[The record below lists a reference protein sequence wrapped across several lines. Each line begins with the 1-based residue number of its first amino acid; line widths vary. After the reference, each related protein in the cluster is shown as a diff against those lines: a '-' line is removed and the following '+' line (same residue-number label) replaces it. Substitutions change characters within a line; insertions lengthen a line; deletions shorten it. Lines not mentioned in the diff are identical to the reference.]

1 MLKKRKVPH
10 ALIREDVERVLDK
23 NTPFAIS
30 ESFRALQTNSLYLP
44 IADKCKKIAITSPV
58 SGEGKSY
65 ISVNLSR
72 TLAINTGKKVVLIDM
87 DMRVPRV
94 KKLLNKKLMET
105 SNFSGLSEYL
115 ADIDSK
121 PNIIKTDL
129 ENFDVILSGKETSN
143 PIGLINSP
151 KMNALL
157 DKLAEKYDYIIIDT
171 PPVNIVTDALLM
183 LDKVNGYVLSSRAN
197 YSNINNL
204 NSAIDA
210 IKNVGGEV
218 FGVVLTDAN
227 LKSYAKSK
235 YKYPRGDYH

>member
-1 MLKKRKVPH
+1 MSD
-10 ALIREDVERVLDK
+10 I
-23 NTPFAIS
+23 
-30 ESFRALQTNSLYLP
+30 
-44 IADKCKKIAITSPV
+44 
-58 SGEGKSY
+58 
-65 ISVNLSR
+65 
-72 TLAINTGKKVVLIDM
+72 
-87 DMRVPRV
+87 
-94 KKLLNKKLMET
+94 KKLLNKKLIET

-121 PNIIKTDL
+121 PNVIKTDL